1 MAKNKSVFG
10 IYVERSAAES
20 ALTSL
25 KNSGFS
31 NSDISV
37 LLPDNIGAKELA
49 TEKSTKAPTGAAIG
63 AGSGAAIGG
72 ALGWLAGVGALII
85 PGIGPVIAAG
95 PIIATLAGIGVGGA
109 LGGFTGVLIG
119 VGIPEYEAKKY
130 EGRLLEGGILLAVH
144 CETAEELQRAKQQ
157 LEVTGAEDISSSS
170 ETSGT
175 ETKSAA

>member
-1 MAKNKSVFG
+1 MAKNRSVFG
-10 IYVERSAAES
+10 IYLARSAAES

-49 TEKSTKAPTGAAIG
+49 TEKSTKAPAGAAIG
-63 AGSGAAIGG
+63 AGSGAALGG
-72 ALGWLAGVGALII
+72 ALGWLAGVGALMI

-95 PIIATLAGIGVGGA
+95 PIIAALAGIGVGGA

-130 EGRLLEGGILLAVH
+130 EGRLLEGGILVAVH
-144 CETAEELQRAKQQ
+144 CETAEEIECAERVLK
-157 LEVTGAEDISSSS
+157 VTGAEDISSSS
-170 ETSGT
+170 EGA

>member
-10 IYVERSAAES
+10 IYLARGATAS

-37 LLPDNIGAKELA
+37 LLPDNIGSKELA

-72 ALGWLAGVGALII
+72 ALGWLAGVGALIV

-109 LGGFTGVLIG
+109 LGGFTGALIG

-130 EGRLLEGGILLAVH
+130 EGRLLEGGILVAIH
-144 CETAEELQRAKQQ
+144 CETAEEIERAKRT
-157 LEVTGAEDISSSS
+157 LEVTGAEDISSSREAA
-170 ETSGT
+170 ET
-175 ETKSAA
+175 ERESAA